1 MIGWID
7 GDRILISNGRDVV
20 AVNAD
25 EGTYTPTGFVQAGRE
40 CDLSP
45 DGRWMWCNE
54 PQPGAL
60 AGLEVVST
68 RDFQQPKHVV
78 SSVETARFLRP
89 AWHWAGAP
97 TEYLDSVAILAQTDT
112 IPLGTPIQVHATGYS
127 NRHRDIRLHA
137 LRWTSLDSTIALV
150 DSTGTIRGVR
160 PGRVTIG
167 ASAGG
172 WRAARRSF
180 VVAEMP
186 TPTLLTEDWHEPL
199 VPRWQL
205 FGVPRPVVVED
216 SLIGRAFLNNGDGN
230 YFSGAYRVDSPFD
243 AHDGLA
249 LDAIVRLRITR
260 EQWQYFNLGF
270 IGLRNVADL
279 RKSWDHLTGYLPS
292 RYENGSSGCLFAYP
306 MGEGPRAALLMPGGV
321 ELKELPR
328 RRGERLPD
336 IALGVPTRVRIQVLP
351 DGRCGFAM
359 NGVALAINQ
368 MSGPLDSLYVLT
380 QGNSVD
386 TRVLIGKLTVRR
398 GVPTDVDWSH
408 PISRR

>member
-1 MIGWID
+1 MTSSRSTPMKAHTHRPGSYKRA
-7 GDRILISNGRDVV
+7 GD
-20 AVNAD
+20 
-25 EGTYTPTGFVQAGRE
+25 

-45 DGRWMWCNE
+45 DGRWMWCK
-54 PQPGAL
+54 QSLIGAL
-60 AGLEVVST
+60 AELEVVPT
-68 RDFQQPKHVV
+68 RDLQQPKRVV
-78 SSVETARFLRP
+78 SSIEMDHLVRP
-89 AWHWAGAP
+89 AWHWAGTP
-97 TEYLDSVAILAQTDT
+97 REYLDSVAILVQTDT
-112 IPLGTPIQVHATGYS
+112 IPLGAPIQVRATGYS
-127 NRHRDIRLHA
+127 NLHRDIRLHA
-137 LRWTSLDSTIALV
+137 LRWTSLDSTIARV

-172 WRAARRSF
+172 WRTTRRSF
-180 VVAEMP
+180 VVAELP

-205 FGVPRPVVVED
+205 FGVPFPLVVED

-230 YFSGAYRVDSPFD
+230 YFSGAYRVDSPFNG
-243 AHDGLA
+243 HDGLA
-249 LDAIVRLRITR
+249 LDAVVRLRITR

-292 RYENGSSGCLFAYP
+292 RYENGSSGCIFGYP
-306 MGEGPRAALLMPGGV
+306 AA
-321 ELKELPR
+321 KDR
-328 RRGERLPD
+328 RRLCSCPAATSIRSFRGGGGERLPD

-351 DGRCGFAM
+351 DGRCGFAL
-359 NGVALAINQ
+359 NGVALAINPTT
-368 MSGPLDSLYVLT
+368 GPLDSLYVLT

-408 PISRR
+408 PLARR